1 MGKKITLD
9 GNTIEFVEEK
19 PGNGKWIVKH
29 NGQDKGSAMKVKL
42 TLTVTSSDGIPYI
55 LKPTS
60 GTPGPFLIYQNSPT
74 CFTYW
79 DGQSWN
85 RYCY

>member
-9 GNTIEFVEEK
+9 GDTIEFVEDN
-19 PGNGKWIVKH
+19 PGKWIVKH
-29 NGQDKGSAMKVKL
+29 NGQDKGSATKVNL
-42 TLTVTSSDGIPYI
+42 TLTVTSSDGIPYN

-74 CFTYW
+74 CVTWW
-79 DGQSWN
+79 DGHSWN
-85 RYCY
+85 RYCYE